1 MQDDTIKQ
9 TTATQE
15 AHLPVTHEIMSA
27 ALHVAGMSAGAGAL
41 GDNLAAVKRALFA
54 AADMARELESRATV
68 EASPEYRLFET
79 YYTVQI
85 PTFLPYPPNWAEV
98 EEASICV
105 RFPVRKSASRWPL
118 VYLAAPYAHTN
129 PTVRDMRAQ
138 EATACAAWLMRQGI
152 GVFSP
157 LTHGHPIGITLGP
170 TTYDDWALVDERVL
184 AACDAVLVLDL
195 PGATAS
201 EGVRRELELA
211 RRMGIPARS
220 IHRYTSDAYLV
231 SSLPAVFGWDGNPGG
246 CHGWA

>member
-1 MQDDTIKQ
+1 MQNQTIRQ
-9 TTATQE
+9 TVAAQDE
-15 AHLPVTHEIMSA
+15 HLPLTGEIMSA

-79 YYTVQI
+79 CYTVHI
-85 PTFLPYPPNWAEV
+85 PTFLPYAPNWAEG
-98 EEASICV
+98 EKASICV
-105 RFPVRKSASRWPL
+105 RFPVRKSAARWPL
-118 VYLAAPYAHTN
+118 VYLAAPYAHTDLKI
-129 PTVRDMRAQ
+129 RDMRAAQ
-138 EATACAAWLMRQGI
+138 ATACAAWLMRQGI